1 MTDALEAGDTEKF
14 RKYMTALLSSVSYRF
29 QRKNDPMECERY
41 FHYSFYLILQM
52 LGFYSTCAEKETSEG
67 RINCVVECPDYVYIM
82 EFKLNGAAEEAVR
95 QIKEKG
101 YALPYAAD
109 KRRILASGINF
120 SSEKG
125 TIDGFLCEEMN
136 DEKR

>member
-1 MTDALEAGDTEKF
+1 
-14 RKYMTALLSSVSYRF
+14 
-29 QRKNDPMECERY
+29 
-41 FHYSFYLILQM
+41 
-52 LGFYSTCAEKETSEG
+52 
-67 RINCVVECPDYVYIM
+67 M

-101 YALPYAAD
+101 YGLPYAAD
-109 KRRILASGINF
+109 KRRIPASGINF

>member
-1 MTDALEAGDTEKF
+1 
-14 RKYMTALLSSVSYRF
+14 
-29 QRKNDPMECERY
+29 
-41 FHYSFYLILQM
+41 M

-67 RINCVVECPDYVYIM
+67 RIDCVVECPQYVYIM
-82 EFKLNGAAEEAVR
+82 EIKLNGSAEEAVR

-109 KRRILASGINF
+109 KRRILAIGINF

>member
-1 MTDALEAGDTEKF
+1 
-14 RKYMTALLSSVSYRF
+14 
-29 QRKNDPMECERY
+29 
-41 FHYSFYLILQM
+41 M

-67 RINCVVECPDYVYIM
+67 RIDCVVECPQYVYIV
-82 EFKLNGAAEEAVR
+82 EFKLNGSAEEAVR

-109 KRRILASGINF
+109 KRCILALGINF

-125 TIDGFLCEEMN
+125 KIDGFLCEEMN

>member
-1 MTDALEAGDTEKF
+1 
-14 RKYMTALLSSVSYRF
+14 
-29 QRKNDPMECERY
+29 
-41 FHYSFYLILQM
+41 M
-52 LGFYSTCAEKETSEG
+52 LGFYSTCAEKETREG
-67 RINCVVECPDYVYIM
+67 RIDCVVECPQYVYIM
-82 EFKLNGAAEEAVR
+82 EFKLNGSAEEAVR

-109 KRRILASGINF
+109 KRRFLASEINF

>member
-1 MTDALEAGDTEKF
+1 MCISW
-14 RKYMTALLSSVSYRF
+14 SS
-29 QRKNDPMECERY
+29 N
-41 FHYSFYLILQM
+41 
-52 LGFYSTCAEKETSEG
+52 STV
-67 RINCVVECPDYVYIM
+67 RQ
-82 EFKLNGAAEEAVR
+82 EEAVR

-109 KRRILASGINF
+109 KRRILALGINF

>member
-1 MTDALEAGDTEKF
+1 M
-14 RKYMTALLSSVSYRF
+14 
-29 QRKNDPMECERY
+29 
-41 FHYSFYLILQM
+41 
-52 LGFYSTCAEKETSEG
+52 
-67 RINCVVECPDYVYIM
+67 
-82 EFKLNGAAEEAVR
+82 R

-125 TIDGFLCEEMN
+125 TIDGFLCVEMN

>member
-1 MTDALEAGDTEKF
+1 MRRKRDKRGTDID
-14 RKYMTALLSSVSYRF
+14 
-29 QRKNDPMECERY
+29 
-41 FHYSFYLILQM
+41 
-52 LGFYSTCAEKETSEG
+52 
-67 RINCVVECPDYVYIM
+67 CVVECPQYVYIM
-82 EFKLNGAAEEAVR
+82 EFKLNGSAVEAVQ

-125 TIDGFLCEEMN
+125 RLTASSVW
-136 DEKR
+136 R